1 MVMDH
6 SQLDWGQE
14 SADPGIRHLT
24 DFLEY
29 LMYSA
34 RERIP
39 GPASEFIIETEKTTD
54 SQLAN
59 ECNRVLRVTAEFP
72 DREPQVFDIA
82 NHLARPTIRKAGPQ
96 D

>member
-1 MVMDH
+1 MDN

-14 SADPGIRHLT
+14 SADPGIRNLT

-29 LMYSA
+29 LMDSA
-34 RERIP
+34 RDRIP
-39 GPASEFIIETEKTTD
+39 GPASEFIIETEKTTA
-54 SQLAN
+54 SRVAS

-72 DREPQVFDIA
+72 NSEPQAFDIA
-82 NHLARPTIRKAGPQ
+82 IHLAQPTTRKASPQ